1 MNNPQLIMDRL
12 EYYLADPDR
21 GVLGLVDC
29 FLAAARVQDIRLEW
43 QAGSFSAVFLQ
54 GGNSRRMQVPL
65 PKSVFR
71 AALVRLAALCN
82 ERCPGSVSPYGG
94 EGEIA
99 IDDDSSKV
107 IRVIFA
113 NTGETVSVELAV
125 VSPIAVSSV
134 LASHEHPSN

>member
-1 MNNPQLIMDRL
+1 MNHPQLIMDHL
-12 EYYLADPDR
+12 ESYMADPDR
-21 GVLGLVDC
+21 GVLGLVDD
-29 FLAAARVQDIRLEW
+29 FLAAARVHDIRLEW

-54 GGNSRRMQVPL
+54 DGNSRRMQVPL

-71 AALVRLAALCN
+71 AALARMAALCN
-82 ERCPGSVSPYGG
+82 ERCPGLVSPYGG

-113 NTGETVSVELAV
+113 NTGETLSVELAV

-134 LASHEHPSN
+134 LASHTQASD